1 MTVTME
7 QDDDNGVILKQVD
20 DDDRMVLEQ
29 DGEMIACAFEKTKEK
44 EVHVCRRKMIMV
56 RQS

>member
-20 DDDRMVLEQ
+20 DDDGMVLEQ
-29 DGEMIACAFEKTKEK
+29 DGEMIACAFEKT
-44 EVHVCRRKMIMV
+44 
-56 RQS
+56 